1 MKAFEI
7 SVPTLFGLESV
18 VAREVRELGY
28 ETTRVEDRRVC
39 FLGDWEAVALSNLWL
54 RSAERVGVIVGEFY
68 ASSFEELFEGTKALP
83 WEEWILTGD
92 ARFPVK
98 GYSLN
103 STLFSVSDCQS
114 IVKKAIVERLKT
126 KYKTNWFQETGPL
139 YQVQFGILKDRVTLV
154 IDTTGD
160 GLHKRGY
167 RAHSNAAPL
176 HETLAAAMVS
186 LSYWNERRI
195 LADPFS
201 GSGTIPI
208 EAAMLA
214 RNMAPGLTR
223 HFAFE
228 AFPNVDKHI
237 LKDAK
242 EEAKES
248 ANHCPLEIFA
258 SDIDPAAV
266 ALTAK
271 NAKLAGVGDAITVKE
286 AAVKDFAPKG
296 DYGVIICNPPYG
308 ERLSDLKAVEGLYR
322 EMGLAFHKL
331 PTWSYYVLT
340 SHEEFQKFFNQ
351 KASKK
356 RKLYNGAIK
365 CDYYQY
371 FGPRPPKNEE
381 LGVRS

>member
-1 MKAFEI
+1 MMKAFEI
-7 SVPTLFGLESV
+7 TVPTLFGLEAV
-18 VAREVRELGY
+18 AAREVRALGY
-28 ETTRVEDRRVC
+28 ETTRVEDRRVS

-54 RSAERVGVIVGEFY
+54 RSAERVQIVVGEFY
-68 ASSFEELFEGTKALP
+68 ASTFEELFEGTKALP
-83 WEEWILTGD
+83 WEEWIVSED
-92 ARFPVK
+92 AQFPVK

-103 STLFSVSDCQS
+103 SALFSVSDCQS

-126 KYKTNWFQETGPL
+126 KYKTSWFQETGAF
-139 YQVQFGILKDRVTLV
+139 YQVQFGLLKDRVTLT
-154 IDTTGD
+154 IDTSGE

-176 HETLAAAMVS
+176 HETLASAMIS
-186 LSYWNERRI
+186 LSYWNEKRI

-201 GSGTIPI
+201 GSGTISI
-208 EAAMLA
+208 EGAMLA
-214 RNMAPGLTR
+214 RNMAPGLMR

-228 AFPNVDKHI
+228 AFPNFDKSI
-237 LKDAK
+237 LKDAR

-248 ANHCPLEIFA
+248 ENHCPLEILA
-258 SDIDPAAV
+258 SDIDPSAV

-271 NAKLAGVGDAITVKE
+271 NAKLAGVADAISVRE
-286 AAVKDFAPKG
+286 CAVKDFLPKG

-340 SHEEFQKFFNQ
+340 SHEEFQKYFNQ
-351 KASKK
+351 KATKK

-371 FGPRPPKNEE
+371 FGPRPPREA
-381 LGVRS
+381 